1 VNFTRYSWSGGE
13 EFVMSL
19 GEHHTR
25 QITFIMPLF
34 EEANRFRKILAD
46 IIRAL
51 NEKGIGSR
59 VPDLPGTGESL
70 MGTDQI
76 TCAHWQSALNAF
88 ASDTHYVA
96 SFRGGCLFDSALH
109 PKHTWRFAPE
119 SGQRLVRDLR
129 RTQLT
134 QAHNDGADGY
144 EKVAGN
150 IVKTSFLDNLM
161 RMAPVQP
168 LSLRTIQL
176 ESHAAQ
182 ADAKIPGQ
190 AVWRRSEPCDD
201 PVLRAAIVDDLTHWI
216 DQCAA

>member
-1 VNFTRYSWSGGE
+1 VNFKSYSWSGGE
-13 EFVMSL
+13 EFVMSI

-34 EEANRFRKILAD
+34 EEANRFRQLLAG
-46 IIRAL
+46 IMRAL
-51 NEKGIGSR
+51 DEKGIGSR
-59 VPDLPGTGESL
+59 VPDLPGTGESA

-76 TCAHWQSALNAF
+76 TCAIWQSALGAL
-88 ASDTHYVA
+88 ASDSHHVA
-96 SFRGGCLFDSALH
+96 SFRGGCLIDPYLD

-119 SGQRLVRDLR
+119 TGLRLVRDLR

-134 QAHNDGADGY
+134 QAQNNVADGY

-150 IVKTSFLDNLM
+150 IVKSSFLDELAQM
-161 RMAPVQP
+161 ELAQP
-168 LSLRTIQL
+168 LSLRTVQL

-190 AVWRRSEPCDD
+190 AVWRRSEPSDD
-201 PVLRAAIVDDLTHWI
+201 PVLRTAIVADLTHWI